1 MALIPDTTQGR
12 SFFLEVSSEMDMGE
26 LPSNF
31 YRRFHDELASLLTF
45 ADCAGNELQVL
56 IEKGPR
62 TGIIVNGFR
71 NFSSFYG
78 LKLGGWLKV
87 SYVGS
92 NHFIINEVIDH
103 NMKVKE
109 FSSPPFKVSL
119 DIKPTVGFDSVIDI
133 SKESSL
139 LSSVHVKDLS
149 YKSPQPYSI
158 NESFYTV
165 NSTNLLPSDNNNSV
179 VPLDICLQLQ
189 STPQILNTTHVPSFA
204 NDNFFDRAHYS
215 NIPTQFHQEPLH
227 FPFIHNEKQSNF
239 SLDLYKT
246 RCHSVMR
253 THPLSHDD
261 YSFAIGNDISNS
273 VSDFVLAHNPN
284 PPNEFPLPPPPLPS
298 SIVSPVVY
306 SIVKVLSPFQSK
318 HYAMLLPARFAVR
331 AFSRKLDFVNVIQLT
346 GPSIRMKLRW
356 RDIRPNED
364 LDVSSDQQNWRIKVR
379 VIKIWS
385 LSAVEDKYRKPM
397 LEFIV
402 MDQLEPHRRLFE
414 NHIIDGSL
422 YSISNFSLAINDQ
435 KYKPTTHSLRIYFK
449 RETQLRRVEDINFP
463 TNMFHFVPN
472 ELILSQQN
480 PQSHLIDVMGLI
492 TAKGDIVEFS
502 KNGKKSI
509 YIVVELDDMQGKGTI
524 RCTLWEEFA
533 TQLVQHIQDNP
544 TTEYILIIQFAKFNL
559 FKSAMG
565 ISNTN
570 YNSLLYI
577 NPDFKEVKDF
587 RQSFIMCN
595 DQPRNALTQIP
606 SHTAY
611 SMEDDLLNRTPYK
624 PICEIKELT
633 DGGFYCTIGTVI
645 SVENK
650 NGWWYKGCKLCYRA
664 LKEDESFYYC
674 MFCYSF
680 PNIHVPRF
688 CVQVRVCDDTDN
700 AAFVIYDKE
709 ASRYLGTSASDLRAS
724 QLSKGSS
731 KDDIPDEINSFKGKK
746 FLFKISVKLDD
757 INAFQPC
764 KITVLKLCEDLQ
776 LITLFASKYKIYDEN
791 MPLENS
797 EIQSAQSEFDVTPI
811 NNSSQSCEIINL
823 DSTQD
828 IVTPKRSITSLECSK
843 NLSEVFSDLD
853 NSSCSKSRRITKE
866 PTISVGK
873 EHVD

>member
-1 MALIPDTTQGR
+1 
-12 SFFLEVSSEMDMGE
+12 DMGE

-356 RDIRPNED
+356 RDIRPNEVFLTKGWRKFCRNHKLVEGSVLRFSVSSIDETTIEVMSFCYGDQLCHKWSCVQRLNSLIFTVND

-402 MDQLEPHRRLFE
+402 MDQL
-414 NHIIDGSL
+414 
-422 YSISNFSLAINDQ
+422 
-435 KYKPTTHSLRIYFK
+435 
-449 RETQLRRVEDINFP
+449 
-463 TNMFHFVPN
+463 
-472 ELILSQQN
+472 
-480 PQSHLIDVMGLI
+480 
-492 TAKGDIVEFS
+492 
-502 KNGKKSI
+502 
-509 YIVVELDDMQGKGTI
+509 
-524 RCTLWEEFA
+524 
-533 TQLVQHIQDNP
+533 
-544 TTEYILIIQFAKFNL
+544 
-559 FKSAMG
+559 
-565 ISNTN
+565 
-570 YNSLLYI
+570 
-577 NPDFKEVKDF
+577 
-587 RQSFIMCN
+587 
-595 DQPRNALTQIP
+595 
-606 SHTAY
+606 
-611 SMEDDLLNRTPYK
+611 
-624 PICEIKELT
+624 
-633 DGGFYCTIGTVI
+633 
-645 SVENK
+645 
-650 NGWWYKGCKLCYRA
+650 
-664 LKEDESFYYC
+664 
-674 MFCYSF
+674 
-680 PNIHVPRF
+680 
-688 CVQVRVCDDTDN
+688 
-700 AAFVIYDKE
+700 
-709 ASRYLGTSASDLRAS
+709 
-724 QLSKGSS
+724 
-731 KDDIPDEINSFKGKK
+731 
-746 FLFKISVKLDD
+746 
-757 INAFQPC
+757 
-764 KITVLKLCEDLQ
+764 
-776 LITLFASKYKIYDEN
+776 EN

-873 EHVD
+873 EHVQPEFPSIFYRRYKDQLSERVFFIDLNENLVELIIGICQSAGYILFGFDNLIRLFGLENGGWLKLIYVGENVFIITKVKDVSMIKKPLPDPPTKLFLDPMCHPFVNNNVTDPSLNVLSLQPNPNIVIDISSDSSMNSDVPPYLDQFYIDGVMSDIDVINSIPSNRPINDGVNSSLVSINNPLNNFHQGQQQHALQNPLIHGYPILNYSPVQNSIKSPFPLQHGDPLGFNFVSLGNSNHKLRLPVEDSLKKINHCYMSSPFQQPPTNSIKPSPEVITCEKLLTSNQLEICSL

>member
-356 RDIRPNED
+356 RDIRPNEVF
-364 LDVSSDQQNWRIKVR
+364 LTKGWRKFCRNHKLVEGSVLRFSVSSIDETTMSIN
-379 VIKIWS
+379 
-385 LSAVEDKYRKPM
+385 
-397 LEFIV
+397 
-402 MDQLEPHRRLFE
+402 
-414 NHIIDGSL
+414 IICL
-422 YSISNFSLAINDQ
+422 
-435 KYKPTTHSLRIYFK
+435 
-449 RETQLRRVEDINFP
+449 
-463 TNMFHFVPN
+463 
-472 ELILSQQN
+472 
-480 PQSHLIDVMGLI
+480 
-492 TAKGDIVEFS
+492 
-502 KNGKKSI
+502 
-509 YIVVELDDMQGKGTI
+509 
-524 RCTLWEEFA
+524 
-533 TQLVQHIQDNP
+533 
-544 TTEYILIIQFAKFNL
+544 
-559 FKSAMG
+559 
-565 ISNTN
+565 
-570 YNSLLYI
+570 
-577 NPDFKEVKDF
+577 
-587 RQSFIMCN
+587 
-595 DQPRNALTQIP
+595 
-606 SHTAY
+606 
-611 SMEDDLLNRTPYK
+611 
-624 PICEIKELT
+624 
-633 DGGFYCTIGTVI
+633 
-645 SVENK
+645 
-650 NGWWYKGCKLCYRA
+650 
-664 LKEDESFYYC
+664 
-674 MFCYSF
+674 
-680 PNIHVPRF
+680 
-688 CVQVRVCDDTDN
+688 
-700 AAFVIYDKE
+700 
-709 ASRYLGTSASDLRAS
+709 
-724 QLSKGSS
+724 
-731 KDDIPDEINSFKGKK
+731 
-746 FLFKISVKLDD
+746 
-757 INAFQPC
+757 
-764 KITVLKLCEDLQ
+764 
-776 LITLFASKYKIYDEN
+776 
-791 MPLENS
+791 
-797 EIQSAQSEFDVTPI
+797 
-811 NNSSQSCEIINL
+811 
-823 DSTQD
+823 
-828 IVTPKRSITSLECSK
+828 
-843 NLSEVFSDLD
+843 
-853 NSSCSKSRRITKE
+853 
-866 PTISVGK
+866 
-873 EHVD
+873 